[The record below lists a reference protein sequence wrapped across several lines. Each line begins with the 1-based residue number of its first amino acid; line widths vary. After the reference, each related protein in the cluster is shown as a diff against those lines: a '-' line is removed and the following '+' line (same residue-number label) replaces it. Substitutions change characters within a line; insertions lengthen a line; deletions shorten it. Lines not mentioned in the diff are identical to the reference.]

1 MSIHLNGPTMQST
14 TSGVTARQDPK
25 TGIWTVDWLRDRSA
39 NIETPRRLTAPLA
52 LAAVALP
59 ELVSAGVVQQGHI
72 GWPLLR
78 ELAQALNLTPAN
90 ALHKLKERS

>member
-1 MSIHLNGPTMQST
+1 MSIHLNGRVIASS
-14 TSGVTARQDPK
+14 TSGVTAHLDVT
-25 TGIWTVDWLRDRSA
+25 TGIWTVDWLRDRTGNVERA
-39 NIETPRRLTAPLA
+39 RQLTAELA

-59 ELVSAGVVQQGHI
+59 ELVSAGVLRQGHI

-78 ELAQALNLTPAN
+78 DLAQALNLSPAN